1 MVQTLVYRIQFIE
14 LIIIQT
20 QQNKWLVVLILAL
33 LLTVEINR
41 PVKKDVKRENKLY
54 PACLFFFFWKM
65 VIVTRM
71 LPWMIV
77 ILIF

>member
-20 QQNKWLVVLILAL
+20 EQNKWLVVLILAL

-41 PVKKDVKRENKLY
+41 PVKKDVLKAQKS
-54 PACLFFFFWKM
+54 
-65 VIVTRM
+65 
-71 LPWMIV
+71 
-77 ILIF
+77 